1 VTTGQPTAL
10 SAEVAERLRR
20 LARGG
25 APQAPGPGDAPPR
38 APMGTARCDLCGGL
52 MAEDHRHLLHV
63 TERRIVC
70 ACEPC
75 IAMRSGEGD
84 LRPTGT
90 RAIVLDGFE
99 LDDELW
105 ARFQIPIGLAFL
117 MVSSADGGVVALYP
131 SPAGVTESELY
142 LEAWNELLAANPML
156 ADLEPDVEALVVNR
170 LSDPPVHAIVPID
183 RCYELVGAIKSTWEG
198 ISGGDA
204 VENAVEAFFARLA
217 TERSAR

>member
-1 VTTGQPTAL
+1 VTPGPPSAL

-25 APQAPGPGDAPPR
+25 AADSPGPADPPLR

-63 TERRIVC
+63 AERRIVC

-105 ARFQIPIGLAFL
+105 ARFQIPIGLAFFML
-117 MVSSADGGVVALYP
+117 SDVADGVTALYP

-142 LEAWNELLAANPML
+142 LEAWNELLAANPVL
-156 ADLEPDVEALVVNR
+156 ADLEPEVEALIVNR
-170 LSDPPVHAIVPID
+170 LADPPLHAIVPID

-198 ISGGDA
+198 ISGGNA

-217 TERSAR
+217 IERSPR

>member
-1 VTTGQPTAL
+1 MTGQPSAL

-25 APQAPGPGDAPPR
+25 AQDSAGRSEPPPR

-63 TERRIVC
+63 AERRIVC

-90 RAIVLDGFE
+90 RAIVLDGFQ
-99 LDDELW
+99 LGDELW
-105 ARFQIPIGLAFL
+105 ARFQIPIGLAFF
-117 MVSSADGGVVALYP
+117 MVNGADGGVVALYP

-142 LEAWNELLAANPML
+142 LEAWDELVAANAVL

-170 LSDPPVHAIVPID
+170 LSEPPLHAIVPID
-183 RCYELVGAIKSTWEG
+183 RCYELVGTIKSTWEG

-217 TERSAR
+217 SERSAR

>member
-1 VTTGQPTAL
+1 VTTGQPSAL

-25 APQAPGPGDAPPR
+25 APDSAGRSEPPPR

-63 TERRIVC
+63 AERRIVC

-90 RAIVLDGFE
+90 RAIVLDGFQ
-99 LDDELW
+99 LGDELW
-105 ARFQIPIGLAFL
+105 ARFQIPIGLAFF
-117 MVSSADGGVVALYP
+117 MVNGADGGVVALYP

-142 LEAWNELLAANPML
+142 LEAWDELVAANAVL

-170 LSDPPVHAIVPID
+170 LSEPPVHAIVPID
-183 RCYELVGAIKSTWEG
+183 RCYELVGTIKSTWEG

-217 TERSAR
+217 SERSAR

>member
-1 VTTGQPTAL
+1 MTTGQPSAL

-25 APQAPGPGDAPPR
+25 AQDSAGRSEPPPR

-63 TERRIVC
+63 AERRIVC

-90 RAIVLDGFE
+90 RAIVLDGFQ
-99 LDDELW
+99 LGDELW
-105 ARFQIPIGLAFL
+105 ARFQIPIGLAFF
-117 MVSSADGGVVALYP
+117 MVNGADGGVVALYP

-142 LEAWNELLAANPML
+142 LEAWDELVAANAVL

-170 LSDPPVHAIVPID
+170 LSEPPVHAIVPID
-183 RCYELVGAIKSTWEG
+183 RCYELVGTIKSTWEG

-204 VENAVEAFFARLA
+204 VENAVEAFFSRLA
-217 TERSAR
+217 SERSAR

>member
-1 VTTGQPTAL
+1 MTTGQPRAL
-10 SAEVAERLRR
+10 RAEVAERLRR

-25 APQAPGPGDAPPR
+25 AQDSAGRSEPPPR

-63 TERRIVC
+63 AERRIVC

-90 RAIVLDGFE
+90 RAIVLDGFQ
-99 LDDELW
+99 LGDELW
-105 ARFQIPIGLAFL
+105 ARFQIPIGLAFF
-117 MVSSADGGVVALYP
+117 MVSGADGGVVALYP

-142 LEAWNELLAANPML
+142 LEAWDELVAANAVL

-170 LSDPPVHAIVPID
+170 LSEPPVHAIVPID
-183 RCYELVGAIKSTWEG
+183 RCYELVGTIKSTWEG

-217 TERSAR
+217 SERSAR